1 MSTRKQQPPPRLITK
16 YTLTADV
23 SSTGG
28 LTNIPHE
35 KFTKLI
41 SPGYNAAR
49 YAARYYPTPVHTS
62 IGFDFNYVN
71 PISNA
76 TVTHRRMVV
85 TPYGYVVLVDE
96 SIASADPA
104 TILSRVMTGP
114 IDNSTY
120 LNSGLNSA
128 DTILCPWF
136 TRMQLL
142 YDDCSQVNNNDL
154 IVTAGKIS
162 DFEYGIVT
170 EFDLSPLVNKRQGG
184 VWIKK
189 CDESPE
195 GMRTIVRWY
204 ARPDEYDGFGRP
216 LLLELINQIVFEC
229 VIYENGKIEFR
240 YAPMKKAFDV
250 PPATTTATFN
260 TGSYVVCGV
269 FPGSSISNAL
279 YRDFSSLHSDLNP
292 EKNRSELGGSV
303 YDTVWLDSTG
313 GENTVYSH
321 SMITSKNWFGRTKFG
336 ATLTFSPPKSLNTLL
351 PRKSQRLLD
360 RSSAGSEQVNFTSFD
375 DRHTVNFTS
384 GVVNMPSRLPRFA
397 FSNTQLSTDFLGMMT
412 NDFFLTASTTKNVN
426 EQLTQLCVRETCTT
440 PYSEDRQFTL
450 ASNTSS
456 FYSSGST
463 YPGLTSQLRD
473 KTQIRLTFPIN
484 YPTKLLVTASVLY
497 YDIDKKRFQVIA
509 PEDLQSTT
517 LIDYTPLFNE
527 SWVNN
532 SSRMF
537 SPFGSATVSG
547 SILASMIDQ
556 TGDSTTLG
564 SSMYDLTAEGL
575 YVALQSHFNRSVL
588 SNQDYA
594 PSSQH
599 TFRLPIEDPF
609 LIEKVIIDVPVE
621 AGPGWFNDKTT
632 YISFYGGG
640 AAPSE
645 LTTNYDP
652 GGPGLTFSLLHS
664 VKTLNGTVPFPSASY
679 RNVIANGTLTHYSDA
694 TSSIEIVPVYN
705 SYGNYGN
712 TLSKSGLS
720 QFLDPSVIG
729 DSSTIFY
736 TGSAKVEMR
745 TNVCNGIGVA
755 CEHGWTYTDTG
766 ATLNDNLKE
775 IFCQPYIDMSD
786 YVSTGWTTR
795 IVYVNPFQRNNRGLT
810 LPTDGRSIMG
820 GQFASPQPVNVN
832 DVTSYAFVKNPF
844 FIHENLD
851 EVPAYFKDFGVGST
865 VDNGYPSI
873 GFMSILEGS
882 TDSPYIVYPTD
893 DLVISLAK
901 SRPSMSGTVYRHDH
915 DVKISQGTMY
925 ITIYGSYVKAQKEI
939 HEISRRVND
948 SRSIHASVLGNDPIL
963 DQYEVESSFSLL
975 GSTTDAYVTGSLVTR
990 VPEINLT
997 AAGSYKTTLITGS
1010 RGKVFS
1016 KTLWFDNRVPF
1027 SGSEGDVTR
1036 LQSTVH
1042 DISQRYAGMQTSV
1055 KLISDNERFYD
1066 SLMPGINEIM
1076 KADGSQILRYSVPTA
1091 LIGGIL
1097 VLDWPRNIPGDR
1109 GEVLRSNS
1117 HWFDSFP
1124 FEPRYSHV
1132 KRYSDISKS
1141 FISNNTT
1148 NFSSITAAPPK
1159 THDGL
1164 WCFTM
1169 NDLYPSAG
1177 ENYFID
1183 YDWQGGAAARRQMT
1197 KESTTKFFFGYARS
1211 YSRKSGTRS
1220 GVTMDFMSNN
1230 RPIGHTIPGAS
1241 SVYRVAPEIQGWKYG
1256 IYNGFPA
1263 YSSCVWRRGRYG
1275 QFRDML
1281 EQRQDSKM
1289 FMTSDSNKSL
1299 RSSYTGQGVVTIRF
1313 VDRDGNQTNP
1323 ENTWSSNLSLEAT
1336 SSLPYFD
1343 GEVKNRAVPNSTK
1356 MNLGIVTMNQDLFGN
1371 LKV

>member
-1 MSTRKQQPPPRLITK
+1 MSIRKQPPPRVITN
-16 YTLTADV
+16 YTLTADI

-28 LTNIPHE
+28 LTNVPHE

-41 SPGYNAAR
+41 SPGYDAT
-49 YAARYYPTPVHTS
+49 RYYPTPVHTT
-62 IGFDFNYVN
+62 IGFDFGYVN
-71 PISNA
+71 PISNT
-76 TVTHRRMVV
+76 TVMHNRMVV

-96 SIASADPA
+96 SEASTDPA
-104 TILSRVMTGP
+104 TILARVMSGP
-114 IDNSTY
+114 IDNSAY

-128 DTILCPWF
+128 DTVLCPWF

-142 YDDCSQVNNNDL
+142 YDDCSQVNNSDL
-154 IVTAGKIS
+154 IVTIGKKS

-279 YRDFSSLHSDLNP
+279 YRDFSTLHPDLNVD
-292 EKNRSELGGSV
+292 KRRSELGGSV

-321 SMITSKNWFGRTKFG
+321 SMTTSRNWFGRTKFG
-336 ATLTFSPPKSLNTLL
+336 ATLTFSPPKSLNVLL

-360 RSSAGSEQVNFTSFD
+360 RLSAGSEQVDFTSFD
-375 DRHTVNFTS
+375 DRHTINFIS

-397 FSNTQLSTDFLGMMT
+397 FGNTQLSTDFLDMLT
-412 NDFFLTASTTKNVN
+412 SDFFLTASVAKNVN
-426 EQLTQLCVRETCTT
+426 EQLTQLCTRETCVA
-440 PYSEDRQFTL
+440 PYSENRLFTL
-450 ASNTSS
+450 STNTSS
-456 FYSSGST
+456 FYSSSVT
-463 YPGLTSQLRD
+463 TIPGFTNQLRD
-473 KTQIRLTFPIN
+473 KTQIRLAFSIN
-484 YPTKLLVTASVLY
+484 NPTKLLVTASVLY
-497 YDIDKKRFQVIA
+497 YDTTKQRFQVIA
-509 PEDLQSTT
+509 PEDLQTT
-517 LIDYTPLFNE
+517 TSIDGGAPLTGE
-527 SWVNN
+527 TWINN
-532 SSRMF
+532 SSRLF
-537 SPFGSATVSG
+537 SPFGTAIVSG
-547 SILASMIDQ
+547 SLLSSLTDQ
-556 TGDSTTLG
+556 QGDTSTFFGTMGVL
-564 SSMYDLTAEGL
+564 SADAL
-575 YVALQSHFNRSVL
+575 YKALQSHFSRNVL
-588 SNQDYA
+588 SCQDYE
-594 PSSQH
+594 PSPQQ

-609 LIEKVIIDVPVE
+609 LVEKVIIDVPIE
-621 AGPGWFNDKTT
+621 AGPGWFNDSTR
-632 YISFYGGG
+632 YVPFYGGG
-640 AAPSE
+640 ASPE
-645 LTTNYDP
+645 DLVVNYDP

-664 VKTLNGTVPFPSASY
+664 VKVFNGNVPFPSASY
-679 RNVIANGTLTHYSDA
+679 RNIVANGTLTHYNDA
-694 TSSIEIVPVYN
+694 TSSIEIIPMEN
-705 SYGNYGN
+705 LYGNYGK
-712 TLSKSGLS
+712 TLSIRGLS
-720 QFLDPSVIG
+720 QFIDPSII
-729 DSSTIFY
+729 DCSNTNFY
-736 TGSAKVEMR
+736 TGSAKIEMR
-745 TNVCNGIGVA
+745 SNVCNGIGVA
-755 CEHGWTYTDTG
+755 CLRNWVYTDTG
-766 ATLNDNLKE
+766 TTLDNNLKS
-775 IFCQPYIDMSD
+775 IFCERFIDASSYLSINTWTNYIP
-786 YVSTGWTTR
+786 
-795 IVYVNPFQRNNRGLT
+795 YVNPFQRNNRGLT

-832 DVTSYAFVKNPF
+832 DVTSYTFVKNPF
-844 FIHENLD
+844 FVNEDLD
-851 EVPAYFKDFGVGST
+851 KVPAYLKEFGCGST
-865 VDNGYPSI
+865 VNIGMPAI

-882 TDSPYIVYPTD
+882 SESPYLIYPND

-901 SRPSMSGTVYRHDH
+901 SRPSMSGSMYRHDH
-915 DVKISQGTMY
+915 DIKISQGTMY
-925 ITIYGSYVKAQKEI
+925 VTIYGSYVKQQKEV
-939 HEISRRVND
+939 HEVSRRIND
-948 SRSIHASVLGNDPIL
+948 SRSVYASVLGNDPVL
-963 DQYEVESSFSLL
+963 DQYEVESSFSFL
-975 GSTTDAYVTGSLVTR
+975 GSTTDAYITGSLVTR
-990 VPEINLT
+990 VPEVSLT
-997 AAGSYKTTLITGS
+997 AAGSAKTTLITGS

-1027 SGSEGDVTR
+1027 SGSEGSVTR
-1036 LQSTVH
+1036 LQSTVY
-1042 DISQRYAGMQTSV
+1042 DISQKYAGMQTS
-1055 KLISDNERFYD
+1055 LRLLSDNERFYD

-1076 KADGSQILRYSVPTA
+1076 KADGSQILRYSVATA

-1097 VLDWPRNIPGDR
+1097 VLDWPKNIPGDR
-1109 GEVLRSNS
+1109 GDTLHSNS
-1117 HWFDSFP
+1117 RWFDSFP
-1124 FEPRYSHV
+1124 FEPRYSSV

-1148 NFSSITAAPPK
+1148 NFSSIVPASPK
-1159 THDGL
+1159 IHDGL

-1169 NDLYPSAG
+1169 NDLDPSAG

-1230 RPIGHTIPGAS
+1230 RPIGHTFPGAAS
-1241 SVYRVAPEIQGWKYG
+1241 TYRVAPEIQGWKYG
-1256 IYNGFPA
+1256 IYNGFPT
-1263 YSSCVWRRGRYG
+1263 YTSCVWRRGRYG